1 MWTIKQ
7 PPKII
12 FGKNSVNEYSFP
24 EKCLVVT
31 SKGARSRG
39 WLEYAGLDDQI
50 VFDNV
55 EPNPSLETAEKVIS
69 NFQNSDFSHI
79 VGIGGGSSMDVAKYC
94 AFKMNKPKIMIPTT
108 FGSGSEV
115 TRISVLKVDNKKKS
129 FHDDG
134 IIADIALVD
143 SHFIEKSS
151 NEIIRNA
158 VIDACAQCTEAY
170 DSKLANMYTKFLCDT
185 AFNYLED
192 GILKNNNEKIVLGSM
207 FTGLGFGNS
216 STTLGHALSY
226 VFSNEGISHGHAL
239 AFTTVEA
246 HKFNNSKFLIRFKN
260 LVEKL
265 NFEKISLKQP
275 LEEAA
280 DLILTD
286 KKHLDNNPRDVTRE
300 QIISVLNQINS
311 GNSIDWM
318 YPKKL

>member
-1 MWTIKQ
+1 M
-7 PPKII
+7 
-12 FGKNSVNEYSFP
+12 
-24 EKCLVVT
+24 L
-31 SKGARSRG
+31 
-39 WLEYAGLDDQI
+39 
-50 VFDNV
+50 FDNV

-94 AFKMNKPKIMIPTT
+94 TFKMNKPKIMNPTN

-170 DSKLANMYTKFLCDT
+170 DSKLANIYTKFLCDA
-185 AFNYLED
+185 AFDLLEEGIVTKNY
-192 GILKNNNEKIVLGSM
+192 EKIVMGSLLD
-207 FTGLGFGNS
+207 GLGFGNS

-226 VFSNEGISHGHAL
+226 VYSNEGISHGHAL
-239 AFTTVEA
+239 AFTTSVA
-246 HKFNNSKFLIRFKN
+246 HKFNDSKFYERFHN
-260 LVEKL
+260 LVMKL
-265 NFEKISLKQP
+265 DFPKISLHQS
-275 LEEAA
+275 LENAA
-280 DLILTD
+280 ETIIPD
-286 KKHLDNNPRDVTRE
+286 KKHLDNNPKSVTKE
-300 QIISVLNQINS
+300 DIIKLLESINTQ
-311 GNSIDWM
+311 N
-318 YPKKL
+318 Y

>member
-1 MWTIKQ
+1 M
-7 PPKII
+7 
-12 FGKNSVNEYSFP
+12 
-24 EKCLVVT
+24 L
-31 SKGARSRG
+31 
-39 WLEYAGLDDQI
+39 
-50 VFDNV
+50 FDNV

-158 VIDACAQCTEAY
+158 VIDACAQCTEAH
-170 DSKLANMYTKFLCDT
+170 DSKNANVYTKFLCKT
-185 AFNYLED
+185 AFDYLEA
-192 GILKNNNEKIVLGSM
+192 GILHDDKNKIVLGSM
-207 FTGLGFGNS
+207 FTGLGFGNA

-226 VFSNEGISHGHAL
+226 VYSNEGISHGHAL
-239 AFTTVEA
+239 AFTTTYA
-246 HKFNNSKFLIRFKN
+246 HEFNESQFLQRFQNIVRKLKFD
-260 LVEKL
+260 
-265 NFEKISLKQP
+265 KISLTQS
-275 LEEAA
+275 LDEAA
-280 DLILTD
+280 EIILID
-286 KKHLDNNPRDVTRE
+286 KRHLDNNPKNITKE
-300 QIISVLNQINS
+300 QIKSILNRINS
-311 GNSIDWM
+311 SN
-318 YPKKL
+318 L